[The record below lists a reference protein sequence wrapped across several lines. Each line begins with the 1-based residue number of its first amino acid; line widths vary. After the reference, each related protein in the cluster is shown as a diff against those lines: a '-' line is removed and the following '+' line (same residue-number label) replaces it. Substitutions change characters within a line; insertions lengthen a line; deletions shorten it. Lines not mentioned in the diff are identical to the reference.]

1 MGRRTGEPGRTDC
14 RLAHWAA
21 VRNRQRTRWSA
32 CQNVQSQKFGQTANL
47 FYPII
52 SANREKS
59 RDGKATELRCVF
71 VLFRN
76 FSHYVG
82 RVATQQTDEK
92 SRDAKLIHL
101 AGAKL
106 YVGAKS
112 SSWGNHSLNDGDM
125 PARLPDTLHPNY
137 SAKKGRIAYEN
148 F

>member
-1 MGRRTGEPGRTDC
+1 MGGGAPDGRTRPDG
-14 RLAHWAA
+14 LPFG
-21 VRNRQRTRWSA
+21 RWSA

-82 RVATQQTDEK
+82 RVAT
-92 SRDAKLIHL
+92 
-101 AGAKL
+101 
-106 YVGAKS
+106 
-112 SSWGNHSLNDGDM
+112 
-125 PARLPDTLHPNY
+125 
-137 SAKKGRIAYEN
+137 
-148 F
+148 